1 MCSRLTRDEIKV
13 QMSRFQVDCELEY
26 EVAAQTVFVFN
37 IAVPDDQRQRVVEES
52 VEVDPSLAWDELRE
66 PETLNRFIRADV
78 PPGAFRIRYL
88 ALVDVTPVEADPAAA
103 EVPITALPV
112 DAFACL
118 RGSRYC
124 ESEAIFKLACRLF
137 GQLAPGYSR
146 VDAICRWIRA
156 NIDYM
161 IGTSTPS
168 YSARDVLAHR
178 VGVCRDFAHLAI
190 TFCRALN
197 IPARFV
203 TGYARYAEPPPD
215 FHAVFEAF
223 LGGRW
228 QLFDPTD
235 LSPMRDLVRIGI
247 GRDASE
253 VPFATFFGTARL
265 RRLSALIEAAGEGAG
280 LGRLQTPTS
289 GILLAA

>member
-1 MCSRLTRDEIKV
+1 
-13 QMSRFQVDCELEY
+13 MSTFQIDCELEY

-37 IAVPDDQRQRVVEES
+37 VAVPDDYRQRVVEER
-52 VEVDPSLAWDELRE
+52 VELEPSLFWDELRE
-66 PETLNRFIRADV
+66 PQTLNRFIRVDV
-78 PPGAFRIRYL
+78 PPGAFRARYL
-88 ALVDVTPVEADPAAA
+88 AVVDVTPIEADTQAA
-103 EVPITALPV
+103 EVPITTLPV
-112 DAFACL
+112 DAFVCL
-118 RGSRYC
+118 RGSKYC
-124 ESEAIFKLACRLF
+124 QSEEVFNLACRLF
-137 GQLAPGYSR
+137 GGLAPGFLR
-146 VDAICRWIRA
+146 VDAICRWIRT
-156 NIDYM
+156 NIDYL

-168 YSARDVLAHR
+168 YSARDVLALR
-178 VGVCRDFAHLAI
+178 AGVCRDFAHLAI

-228 QLFDPTD
+228 QLFDPTE
-235 LSPMRDLVRIGI
+235 LSPMRDLVRIGT

-265 RRLSALIEAAGEGAG
+265 RRLSALIEAAPEGAG
-280 LGRLQTPTS
+280 LMRLQTPTS
-289 GILLAA
+289 GIQLAA

>member
-1 MCSRLTRDEIKV
+1 
-13 QMSRFQVDCELEY
+13 MSTFQIDCELEY

-37 IAVPDDQRQRVVEES
+37 VAVPDDYRQRVVEER
-52 VEVDPSLAWDELRE
+52 VELEPSLFWDELRE
-66 PETLNRFIRADV
+66 PQTLNRFIRVDV
-78 PPGAFRIRYL
+78 PPGPFRARYL
-88 ALVDVTPVEADPAAA
+88 AVVDVTPIEADTQAA
-103 EVPITALPV
+103 EVPITTLPV
-112 DAFACL
+112 DAFVCL
-118 RGSRYC
+118 RGSKYC
-124 ESEAIFKLACRLF
+124 QSEEVFNLACRLF
-137 GQLAPGYSR
+137 GGLAPGYSR

-156 NIDYM
+156 NIDYL

-168 YSARDVLAHR
+168 YSARDVLALR
-178 VGVCRDFAHLAI
+178 AGVCRDFAHLAI

-228 QLFDPTD
+228 QLFDPTE
-235 LSPMRDLVRIGI
+235 LSPMRDLVRIGT

-265 RRLSALIEAAGEGAG
+265 RRLSALIEAAPEGAG
-280 LGRLQTPTS
+280 LTRLQTPTS
-289 GILLAA
+289 GIQLAA

>member
-1 MCSRLTRDEIKV
+1 V
-13 QMSRFQVDCELEY
+13 ELE
-26 EVAAQTVFVFN
+26 
-37 IAVPDDQRQRVVEES
+37 
-52 VEVDPSLAWDELRE
+52 PSLYWDELRE
-66 PETLNRFIRADV
+66 PQTLNRFIRVDV
-78 PPGAFRIRYL
+78 APGPFRVRYL
-88 ALVDVTPVEADPAAA
+88 AAVDVTPIEADTQAP
-103 EVPITALPV
+103 EVPVTALPV

-118 RGSRYC
+118 RGSKYC
-124 ESEAIFKLACRLF
+124 QSEEVFNLACRLF
-137 GQLAPGYSR
+137 GGMAPGYSR

-156 NIDYM
+156 NIDYL

-168 YSARDVLAHR
+168 YSARDVLALR
-178 VGVCRDFAHLAI
+178 AGVCRDFAHLAI

-235 LSPMRDLVRIGI
+235 LSPMRDLVRIGT

-265 RRLSALIEAAGEGAG
+265 RRLSALIEAAPEGAG
-280 LGRLQTPTS
+280 LLRLQTPTS
-289 GILLAA
+289 GIQLAA